1 MSRVE
6 VTVTHDDCNRPDTTY
21 EALAGM
27 TPIMRFKKDGSD
39 LNPNATVTAG
49 NASQLSDGAAAQV
62 VMEEKLAQQKGIEAL
77 GIFKGFGEKKHR
89 HRHHRETRHRRRR
102 YRHHHHHRHR
112 HCHCRHHYHTN
123 IVTMT
128 ATTVTTATTA
138 TTVTVT
144 TSRGWV

>member
-89 HRHHRETRHRRRR
+89 HRHHLGRATAAAA
-102 YRHHHHHRHR
+102 
-112 HCHCRHHYHTN
+112 TV
-123 IVTMT
+123 ITITTDT
-128 ATTVTTATTA
+128 ATATVATITTPI
-138 TTVTVT
+138 
-144 TSRGWV
+144 SSP